1 MKNFA
6 DHVDYILVGAG
17 SAGCVLAN
25 RLSADPSVRVL
36 LLEAGVP
43 DAKME
48 IPVPGAFY
56 KLFKTEVDW
65 AYSSTPQPGLNGRS
79 LFMPRGKT
87 LGGSSSIN
95 AMIYI
100 RGHRSDYD
108 HWQELGNPGWD
119 YESVLPLFRRS
130 EDFAD
135 GADEFHGEGGDLTV
149 SRPRFPH
156 EMGEAFIQ
164 SAEAL
169 GFDRNNDFNG
179 EHQTGFGRYHVNIR
193 NGKRCSSAVAFLRP
207 ILNRPN
213 LTVVTQAQVSE
224 ILMEE
229 GRATGVRCML
239 TQGTDGRQRRVQD
252 YHCRRE
258 VILCG
263 GAINSP
269 QLLMLS
275 GIGPKDHLEELGL
288 PVLRDLP
295 GVGLNLQDH
304 LFAPLVFSNRQR
316 NSMDTVDRPAHLLP
330 NLLQFF
336 LLDRGPLTSNIAE
349 SGGFIRTVE
358 GLRAPDMQ
366 FHFIPAYFVNH
377 GFERPDGHGLSLCA
391 TLLAPQ
397 SRGSIQ
403 LRSADPLASPIID
416 PQHYSKKADLET
428 MKRGVQMALEIL
440 RQEPMAPYLGKPFS
454 PDEHWPNDAALE
466 QWIRNTSEA
475 LYHPVGTCKMGQ
487 DSLAVVDASLRVHG
501 IRGLRVADASIM
513 PEIVRGN
520 THAPT
525 VMIGEKAADLILEDA
540 RQARKGLSTVKKTV
554 NG

>member
-1 MKNFA
+1 MRNFA

-25 RLSADPSVRVL
+25 RLSQDPSVRVL
-36 LLEAGVP
+36 LIEAGEP
-43 DAKME
+43 DRKME
-48 IPVPGAFY
+48 IPIPGAFY

-65 AYSSTPQPGLNGRS
+65 AYHSEPQPGLNGRR
-79 LFMPRGKT
+79 LYMPRGKT

-108 HWQELGNPGWD
+108 HWHELGNPGWD

-135 GADEFHGEGGDLTV
+135 GADDFHGEGGELTV

-179 EHQTGFGRYHVNIR
+179 EHQSGFGRYHVNIR

-207 ILNRPN
+207 ALNRPN
-213 LTVVTQAQVSE
+213 LTVVTQAHASE
-224 ILMEE
+224 ILLED
-229 GRATGVRCML
+229 GRATGVRCIL
-239 TQGTDGRQRRVQD
+239 TGGPDGRQRRVQD

-275 GIGPKDHLEELGL
+275 GIGPKEQLRELGL
-288 PVLRDLP
+288 PVLTDLP
-295 GVGLNLQDH
+295 GVGANLQDH
-304 LFAPLVFSNRQR
+304 LFAPLVFHNRQR
-316 NSMDTVDRPAHLLP
+316 NSMDTVDRPAHLLG
-330 NLLQFF
+330 NLVQFF

-366 FHFIPAYFVNH
+366 YHFIPAFFVNH
-377 GFERPDGHGLSLCA
+377 GFERPDGHGISMCA

-397 SRGSIQ
+397 SRGS
-403 LRSADPLASPIID
+403 LRLQSADPLAAPLID
-416 PQHYSKKADLET
+416 PGHFSHPADMET
-428 MKRGVQMALEIL
+428 MKRGVRTALDIL
-440 RQEPMAPYLGKPFS
+440 SQDPMAPYLGKPFS
-454 PDEHWPNDAALE
+454 PSEIWPDDRSLEHW
-466 QWIRNTSEA
+466 IRQYSEA

-487 DSLAVVDASLRVHG
+487 DSQAVVDSELRVHG
-501 IRGLRVADASIM
+501 IRGLRVADASVM

-525 VMIGEKAADLILEDA
+525 VMIGEKASDLILEDA
-540 RQARKGLSTVKKTV
+540 RRARRALSTEKNAL